1 MPQVEGIFIERFA
14 ESGIILEKNYALQI
28 AFSLL
33 GKDPDCRNLEK
44 LLNANWGQEI
54 IYFDYAKT
62 SGVILSAQGAPYAAN
77 AVERLRR
84 TGVKSIVSIGTAGST
99 NSTIESG
106 SFVLPIA
113 GVRDEG
119 ASQGYLEL
127 NVPSLANMDLVQTL
141 TSSFKFLNLE
151 TLSGVIY
158 TTDKR
163 YKEDAEL
170 LRFLNEHAGV
180 VAIDMETAALFITAM
195 YYNIPAAAVKIIS
208 DCAVSEEG
216 APFQG
221 VFKEFIHPCGLIAP
235 VKNRCDFPMM
245 AVPKFIPLLLIET
258 VLRLLE
264 HAHEYHVSHFMRKN
278 HRIFT
283 QANGVFPGVINL
295 PVQSALITS
304 AYPQSSLPRDLRK
317 AGQKRKGHQI
327 INRSSGCLA
336 PAHGVD

>member
-14 ESGIILEKNYALQI
+14 GFGVILEKNYALQI

-33 GKDPDCRNLEK
+33 EKDPDCQNLEK

-62 SGVILSAQGAPYAAN
+62 SGVIISAQGAPYAAN

-99 NSTIESG
+99 NPTIESG
-106 SFVLPIA
+106 SFVLPFA

-127 NVPSLANMDLVQTL
+127 NVPSLANTDLVQTL
-141 TSSFKFLNLE
+141 TSSFKSLNLK

-208 DCAVSEEG
+208 DCAVSEEE

-221 VFKEFIHPCGLIAP
+221 VFKEKGVSYASW
-235 VKNRCDFPMM
+235 VQ
-245 AVPKFIPLLLIET
+245 PLLET
-258 VLRLLE
+258 ALRGVLYSMKTDRE
-264 HAHEYHVSHFMRKN
+264 K
-278 HRIFT
+278 
-283 QANGVFPGVINL
+283 
-295 PVQSALITS
+295 
-304 AYPQSSLPRDLRK
+304 
-317 AGQKRKGHQI
+317 
-327 INRSSGCLA
+327 
-336 PAHGVD
+336 